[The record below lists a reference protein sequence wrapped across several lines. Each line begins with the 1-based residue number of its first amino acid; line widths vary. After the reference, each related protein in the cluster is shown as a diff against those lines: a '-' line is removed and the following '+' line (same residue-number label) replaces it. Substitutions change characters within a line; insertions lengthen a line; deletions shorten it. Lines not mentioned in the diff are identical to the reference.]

1 MTLTDVTAATLC
13 WFAAGLF
20 ATAAFAKL
28 RDFTAFTGF
37 VAGYRL
43 LPAALVRPVGMLLVC
58 LEVLAVVA
66 VLLGEGLPRLVPAGL
81 LFTYGFAMSINL
93 LRGRR
98 DIDCGCGGTP
108 MPIGWT
114 LVLRNVALGA
124 LTGWAVMVPTG
135 PVVLM
140 LPVAGSAVAAAAALV
155 LGLLYAAFNQLE
167 ANRATHRRL
176 WMVSA

>member
-1 MTLTDVTAATLC
+1 MTLTDVLAAALC

-20 ATAAFAKL
+20 TTAAFIKL
-28 RDFTAFTGF
+28 RDFPAFTGF

-43 LPAALVRPVGMLLVC
+43 LPPSLVRPAGMLLVS

-66 VLLGEGLPRLVPAGL
+66 VLLGEGLSALVPAGL

-114 LVLRNVALGA
+114 LVLRNLVLGA
-124 LTGWAVMVPTG
+124 LVGWAVIARTG
-135 PVVLM
+135 PALLL
-140 LPVAGSAVAAAAALV
+140 LPVAGLALAAGAALV

>member
-1 MTLTDVTAATLC
+1 VTLC
-13 WFAAGLF
+13 WFTAGLF

-28 RDFTAFTGF
+28 RNFATFTGF

-43 LPAALVRPVGMLLVC
+43 LPPLLVRPASMLLVC
-58 LEVLAVVA
+58 LEALAVVA
-66 VLLGEGLPRLVPAGL
+66 VLLGAGLPALVPAGL

-108 MPIGWT
+108 MPIGWR
-114 LVLRNVALGA
+114 LVLRNLLLGA
-124 LTGWAVMVPTG
+124 LVGWSVIALTG
-135 PVVLM
+135 PALLI
-140 LPVAGSAVAAAAALV
+140 LPVAGLAVAAAAAVV